1 MDSKPQLSGCLGF
14 SVATTLENVSQCQ
27 GLDKSKDT
35 APGTSQRPSGKE
47 KEERQFQQQPSHPH
61 PVPDS
66 YLLYALAHPIH
77 SSETNKKA
85 GPLATARTQERSK
98 EMMFGKDKAGV

>member
-1 MDSKPQLSGCLGF
+1 MSA
-14 SVATTLENVSQCQ
+14 SVKGWIRVKTLLQEPASALVAKRRRKGSSSSN
-27 GLDKSKDT
+27 T
-35 APGTSQRPSGKE
+35 PYPH
-47 KEERQFQQQPSHPH
+47 PHPH

-66 YLLYALAHPIH
+66 YLLSALAHPIH
-77 SSETNKKA
+77 SSETNKEA